1 MRTNVN
7 RKNELWLVTGGA
19 GYIGSHVAELL
30 IQNGYEVVVI
40 DDLSTGR
47 IEFLP
52 KDCHFIRGTN
62 RLRKYF
68 SVKVIKASVE
78 GYFWCLL
85 VSWFEVGFSGFP
97 GFGDFD
103 EHGGD

>member
-1 MRTNVN
+1 M
-7 RKNELWLVTGGA
+7 KIMS
-19 GYIGSHVAELL
+19 YSYKLL
-30 IQNGYEVVVI
+30 FCILLLLTINS
-40 DDLSTGR
+40 LKA
-47 IEFLP
+47 IE
-52 KDCHFIRGTN
+52 G
-62 RLRKYF
+62 LRKYF